1 MAVEAI
7 ASVSNQNQ
15 LTRASDMAQA
25 GGSIQ
30 QSGATSSPANGVDAT
45 VISQQPAQAS
55 SLGEPGFTVNLSS
68 QVYGTID
75 RLGVELPA
83 VKGTGNMAVDQAKK
97 ALLPENSTIS
107 PVKSAQNKPTGNES
121 LVALSKTFDHAV
133 FMAMMNQV
141 ISGVSDTSRTLIK
154 QA

>member
-7 ASVSNQNQ
+7 ASTASQSQMTKASEMTMANAATPPQGAASQNA
-15 LTRASDMAQA
+15 ASDM
-25 GGSIQ
+25 
-30 QSGATSSPANGVDAT
+30 T
-45 VISQQPAQAS
+45 VLSMQPSQAS
-55 SLGEPGFTVNLSS
+55 SIGQPGFAANLSS

-75 RLGVELPA
+75 KLGVELPQIQ
-83 VKGTGNMAVDQAKK
+83 GSGNMAVDQAKK
-97 ALLPENSTIS
+97 SLLPENNAIS
-107 PVKSAQNKPTGNES
+107 PVKAGAAKPTGNET
-121 LVALSKTFDHAV
+121 LQALSKTFDHAV